1 MNAATHK
8 ALDEWLT
15 RVHKRWCELTAEYEF
30 IYGDISPAVREGLF
44 ARAVAEIGR

>member
-15 RVHKRWCELTAEYEF
+15 RVHKRWCELTAEYVRTF
-30 IYGDISPAVREGLF
+30 GDISPAVYVALF
-44 ARAVAEIGR
+44 DRAVAEIGK